1 MAGGSGNDTF
11 ILRAGDGS
19 TTLSSADAIYDFED
33 GTDMIGMDDGLAFAD
48 LSVAQGTGDY
58 SNNTLVSITATG
70 EYLAI
75 VEGINAT
82 ALTEVD
88 FTPVDIL

>member
-1 MAGGSGNDTF
+1 MIGGSGIDTF
-11 ILRAGDGS
+11 VIRAGDGS
-19 TTLSSADAIYDFED
+19 TTLANADVITDFED
-33 GTDMIGMDDGLAFAD
+33 GDLIGHVIGLAFAD
-48 LSVAQGTGDY
+48 LRVAQGTGNY
-58 SNNTLVSITATG
+58 SNDALVSITSTG

>member
-1 MAGGSGNDTF
+1 
-11 ILRAGDGS
+11 
-19 TTLSSADAIYDFED
+19 
-33 GTDMIGMDDGLAFAD
+33 MDDGLIFGD
-48 LSVAQGTGDY
+48 LSIVKGVGNQSDD
-58 SNNTLVSITATG
+58 TLVSIISTG

-75 VEGINAT
+75 VEGMSAT

>member
-1 MAGGSGNDTF
+1 
-11 ILRAGDGS
+11 
-19 TTLSSADAIYDFED
+19 
-33 GTDMIGMDDGLAFAD
+33 MDDGLLFTD
-48 LSVAQGTGDY
+48 LSIAQGTGNYAND
-58 SNNTLVSITATG
+58 TLVSITSTG
-70 EYLAI
+70 EYLAV

>member
-1 MAGGSGNDTF
+1 VIT
-11 ILRAGDGS
+11 
-19 TTLSSADAIYDFED
+19 DFED
-33 GTDMIGMDDGLAFAD
+33 GTDVIGMDDGLGFND
-48 LSVAQGTGDY
+48 LTIAQGTGDY
-58 SNNTLVSITATG
+58 SNDTLVSITSTG

-75 VEGINAT
+75 VEGMSAT

>member
-1 MAGGSGNDTF
+1 LTIVQGSGN
-11 ILRAGDGS
+11 
-19 TTLSSADAIYDFED
+19 
-33 GTDMIGMDDGLAFAD
+33 
-48 LSVAQGTGDY
+48 Y
-58 SNNTLVSITATG
+58 SNDTLVSITATG